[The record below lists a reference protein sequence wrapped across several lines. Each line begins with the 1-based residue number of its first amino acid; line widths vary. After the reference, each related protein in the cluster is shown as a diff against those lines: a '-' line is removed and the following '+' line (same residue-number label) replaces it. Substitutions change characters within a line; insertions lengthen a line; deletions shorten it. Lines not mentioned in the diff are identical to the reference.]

1 MTMSYEQAI
10 RTLLNA
16 IMSREFNLMEILQAV
31 HVLVGYFLQ
40 QPQLIGTKVNLN
52 DRFIE
57 LIIKLILR
65 LIAQ

>member
-40 QPQLIGTKVNLN
+40 QPQLIGTQVNLN
-52 DRFIE
+52 ERFIE

-65 LIAQ
+65 LISQ